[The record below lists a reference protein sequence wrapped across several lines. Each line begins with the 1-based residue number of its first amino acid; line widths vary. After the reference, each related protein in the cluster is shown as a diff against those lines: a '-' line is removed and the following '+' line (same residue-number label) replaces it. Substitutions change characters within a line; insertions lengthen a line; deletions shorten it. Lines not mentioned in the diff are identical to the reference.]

1 MYSVLI
7 VDDFAIDRQNLAD
20 AVRSFNKLPLHIIG
34 VCENAY
40 DALEIIRN
48 METDILICDVEM
60 PGMTGIE
67 LASTLRAESF
77 RGRIIFCS
85 LYDKLHYLKAA
96 IAVHSD
102 GYITKP
108 FSRGE
113 LENCLHR
120 IIQNF
125 QDLDQQR
132 QQLRQLQDTMRSHQI
147 KLRRELCSDVLL
159 CYDISE
165 EECLRR
171 QRMLGMD
178 DGSYYRVGMVEID
191 LESTAMVVGDA
202 SAVPYQV
209 YQELKRNLDVPT
221 PYYVVR
227 MNERFYTLVFSFA
240 AEVSTMDSR
249 HMVETVLNAL
259 TLKLREQGVMT
270 TATFSTAIKNLR
282 DIRKQYELC
291 MRLLSNKG
299 NYGGDNV
306 VFAEEDAP
314 QAVSP
319 TLLMQTCHAQL
330 TELLTKEAENP
341 EQAVAAF
348 LNDVMEGASFPQRQM
363 LCHYLLGSVQF
374 IVQQETGTDE
384 RFENELNGMLMQNH
398 AFSSPED
405 CRRFA
410 EQILLFAYQRLH
422 QQEGGRY
429 DELIQQIK
437 EYIRTSDLKS
447 IHLGMIADHFSYSP
461 NYLNHIFKEV
471 TDVTILDYI
480 THCRIRQAK
489 KLMTETNKNL
499 TAIAAEVGYSHATY
513 LSIVFKRQEGMTP
526 KQFMEGRR

>member
-240 AEVSTMDSR
+240 AEVSTMDP
-249 HMVETVLNAL
+249 
-259 TLKLREQGVMT
+259 
-270 TATFSTAIKNLR
+270 ATWW
-282 DIRKQYELC
+282 
-291 MRLLSNKG
+291 
-299 NYGGDNV
+299 
-306 VFAEEDAP
+306 
-314 QAVSP
+314 
-319 TLLMQTCHAQL
+319 
-330 TELLTKEAENP
+330 
-341 EQAVAAF
+341 
-348 LNDVMEGASFPQRQM
+348 
-363 LCHYLLGSVQF
+363 
-374 IVQQETGTDE
+374 
-384 RFENELNGMLMQNH
+384 
-398 AFSSPED
+398 
-405 CRRFA
+405 RR
-410 EQILLFAYQRLH
+410 
-422 QQEGGRY
+422 
-429 DELIQQIK
+429 
-437 EYIRTSDLKS
+437 
-447 IHLGMIADHFSYSP
+447 
-461 NYLNHIFKEV
+461 
-471 TDVTILDYI
+471 
-480 THCRIRQAK
+480 C
-489 KLMTETNKNL
+489 
-499 TAIAAEVGYSHATY
+499 
-513 LSIVFKRQEGMTP
+513 
-526 KQFMEGRR
+526 